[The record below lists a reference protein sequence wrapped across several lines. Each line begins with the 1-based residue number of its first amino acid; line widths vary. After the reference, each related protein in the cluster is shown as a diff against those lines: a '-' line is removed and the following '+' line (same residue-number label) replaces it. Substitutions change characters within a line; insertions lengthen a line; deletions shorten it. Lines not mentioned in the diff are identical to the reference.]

1 MPKGGS
7 NSGGGGRSSSQGSN
21 KGGRSSKGGSSS
33 GGKELLNKL
42 MGVGASGANY
52 LHSEGGPPNH
62 HRPED
67 GPLGDKPKFTAWPGV

>member
-1 MPKGGS
+1 MPKS
-7 NSGGGGRSSSQGSN
+7 NSQNTTSSGGGGAKSSGG
-21 KGGRSSKGGSSS
+21 KGRSTSSS
-33 GGKELLNKL
+33 GGKELLSKL